1 MTQKQSSDLTKYI
14 LDPIGFTDRI
24 SKPIGNLIAG
34 VNPALEKSREL
45 AATAAATAKNTETGD
60 NVLRAALGGLGL
72 GLSGTRLYRLLQSS
86 NKAKDN
92 HMKFGPGA
100 KTLDEREKIALD
112 LADTLRQFYANAAQG
127 VGQAVNAVHP
137 SAMPAAVLGASG
149 LGLYGGAQIINAIED
164 KKQKEDQD
172 DMVEEAKKEYQRAL
186 MGKKHAAAFE
196 AAFNAFVEK
205 RSEWTAADIA
215 RAPLDLLSGVGHR
228 IGIGD
233 LAASAYATGT
243 LGAGALAGKMTYD
256 WTRARSKDK
265 ALEKAR
271 KSRARIE
278 GAAPLYIDP
287 EQLAAIKKL
296 AD

>member
-1 MTQKQSSDLTKYI
+1 M
-14 LDPIGFTDRI
+14 G
-24 SKPIGNLIAG
+24 
-34 VNPALEKSREL
+34 
-45 AATAAATAKNTETGD
+45 
-60 NVLRAALGGLGL
+60 
-72 GLSGTRLYRLLQSS
+72 
-86 NKAKDN
+86 
-92 HMKFGPGA
+92 
-100 KTLDEREKIALD
+100 LD
-112 LADTLRQFYANAAQG
+112 LAETLRQFYANAAQG

-137 SAMPAAVLGASG
+137 SVMPAAVLGASG
-149 LGLYGGAQIINAIED
+149 LGIYGGSKIINAIED
-164 KKQKEDQD
+164 QKQKEEQE

-186 MGKKHAAAFE
+186 MGKKYAAAFE
-196 AAFNAFVEK
+196 TAFNAFAEK
-205 RSEWTAADIA
+205 QSEWTAADIA
-215 RAPLDLLSGVGHR
+215 RAPLDLLSGIGHR

-287 EQLAAIKKL
+287 EQLVAIKKL